1 MKKLTALTL
10 ATALTAVAAPALA
23 QEQGD
28 MLLGLGIGY
37 IQPTDSYSATG
48 AGPLRADG
56 NARPTLTFEY
66 FIADNIGIEVLAATP
81 FEHDIQLQGTGDV
94 AKTKHLPPTVSLQYH
109 FTNNSSMTPFIGA
122 GINYTTFW
130 DDRLNTGGPLSLDD
144 SWGYALHAGID
155 FAISEKAAIRTDLRY
170 IDIETD
176 ASTPAGSLGKVKIDP
191 VVFGV
196 SYVMKF

>member
-37 IQPTDSYSATG
+37 IQPTDSYSGTANN
-48 AGPLRADG
+48 LRADG

-66 FIADNIGIEVLAATP
+66 FVADNIGVEVLAATP

-130 DDRLNTGGPLSLDD
+130 DDRMNGGGALSLDD